1 VTVLRVL
8 LVDDHPVVLTGLTAM
23 IAAESDLE
31 VAATAIDAAT
41 ALARLADNE
50 VDVAVVDL
58 RLPDLDGAQLCRRM
72 LLQRPDLRVVV
83 LTMHA
88 DEDLVLSALAAG
100 ASGYVL
106 KDTEPAEVLDAVR
119 QAARGSLVVGAKAR
133 AAVIDSIGAQSP
145 TTLTD
150 LSPRERQVLDLL
162 ARGLPTAAIAQRLGL
177 APKTVRNKLS
187 EVFAKIGVADRAAAV
202 AVARDA
208 GLGKGTR
215 GRPPSKA

>member
-1 VTVLRVL
+1 MTVLRVL

-41 ALARLADNE
+41 ALARLVDNE